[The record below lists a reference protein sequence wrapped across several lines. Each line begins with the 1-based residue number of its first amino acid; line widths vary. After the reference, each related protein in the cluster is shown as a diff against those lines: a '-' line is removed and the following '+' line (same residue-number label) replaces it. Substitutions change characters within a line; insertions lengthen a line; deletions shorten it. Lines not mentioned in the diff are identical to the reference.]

1 MRLHR
6 VCGNFSGDDGFGIEV
21 AQQLQQLQWPPGVTI
36 RDFGIRDYDLAY
48 ALLDGYDLT
57 ILVDAAPRQSKPG
70 THVIEPDEAPT
81 FQ

>member
-1 MRLHR
+1 
-6 VCGNFSGDDGFGIEV
+6 
-21 AQQLQQLQWPPGVTI
+21 LQWPPGVTI